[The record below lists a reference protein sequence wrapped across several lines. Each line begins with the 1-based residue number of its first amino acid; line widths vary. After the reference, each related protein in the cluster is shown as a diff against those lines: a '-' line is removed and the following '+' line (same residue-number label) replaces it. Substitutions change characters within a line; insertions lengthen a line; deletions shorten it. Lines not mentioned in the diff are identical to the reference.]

1 MIKED
6 RKGEKRMKALV
17 YQGPGVLELEERAI
31 PEPKKGEV
39 QIKIKKVSICGSDL
53 GAYRFASDR
62 FAPPLVLGHE
72 FSGDITKL
80 GEGVKTLKMGQ
91 KVTVNPMVLCN
102 DCFFCNR
109 GEGNL
114 CGNRKSMGT
123 AIGGVQTDGAMRE
136 YVTVPDWM
144 VVPVA
149 ENVSYEA
156 AALLEP
162 CGVTLACAK
171 KGRTEDEK
179 SVVVLGAG
187 PIGLLIVKFLKAL
200 GTPTVIVSDIID
212 KRLAK
217 AKECGADY
225 TINSK
230 ATDAVAEVKKL
241 TDGYGADRVINA
253 AGEFLINQSFEMVR
267 NGGTSVL
274 VALSHAKVEIDPM
287 EIVGRG
293 LNFMGSY
300 MFTTE
305 MKEAADM
312 LAENR
317 LEIEDLITSTYPLE
331 RGKEAFDILNTPN
344 NEEIKVQIEL

>member
-1 MIKED
+1 MAET
-6 RKGEKRMKALV
+6 MKALV
-17 YQGPGVLELEERAI
+17 YQGPGVLEVEEREI

-39 QIKIKKVSICGSDL
+39 QIQIKKVSICGSDL
-53 GAYRFASDR
+53 GAYKHASDR

-80 GEGVKTLKMGQ
+80 GEGVTTLKEGQ
-91 KVTVNPMVLCN
+91 RVTVNPMVLCN
-102 DCFFCNR
+102 ECYFCKR

-114 CGNRKSMGT
+114 CGNRRSMGT
-123 AIGGVQTDGAMRE
+123 AIGGTQTDGAMRE

-144 VVPVA
+144 VLPIA
-149 ENVSYEA
+149 DSVSYEA

-171 KGRTEDEK
+171 KGHSEEEK

-200 GTPTVIVSDIID
+200 GVETVIVSDIID
-212 KRLAK
+212 KRLEK

-225 TINSK
+225 VINSK
-230 ATDAVAEVKKL
+230 KVDVVSEVKKL
-241 TDGYGADRVINA
+241 TGGYGADRAINA
-253 AGEFLINQSFEMVR
+253 AGEFLVNQSFQVIK
-267 NGGTSVL
+267 NGGISVL
-274 VALSHAKVEIDPM
+274 VALAHAKVEIDPM

-293 LNFMGSY
+293 LQFVGSY

-305 MKEAADM
+305 MAEAAQM
-312 LAENR
+312 LADKR
-317 LEIEDLITSTYPLE
+317 LAVEDLITSTYTLE
-331 RGKEAFDILNTPN
+331 NGKAAFDVLNTPDN
-344 NEEIKVQIEL
+344 DEIKVQITME

>member
-1 MIKED
+1 MAD
-6 RKGEKRMKALV
+6 TMKALV
-17 YQGPGVLELEERAI
+17 YQGPGKLEVETRQI
-31 PEPKKGEV
+31 PIPQKGEV

-72 FSGDITKL
+72 FSGDITQV
-80 GEGVKTLKMGQ
+80 GEGVTTLEEGQ
-91 KVTVNPMVLCN
+91 RVTVNPMVLCN
-102 DCFFCNR
+102 DCYFCKR

-123 AIGGVQTDGAMRE
+123 AIGGTQTDGAMRE

-149 ENVSYEA
+149 DNVSYEA

-171 KGRTEDEK
+171 KEMSRDEK
-179 SVVVLGAG
+179 STVVLGAG

-200 GTPTVIVSDIID
+200 GIEKVIVSDIID

-225 TINSK
+225 IINSK
-230 ATDAVAEVKKL
+230 KEDAVLAVKKL

-253 AGEFLINQSFEMVR
+253 AGEFLINQSFEMVK

-274 VALSHAKVEIDPM
+274 VALAHKKVEIDPM

-293 LNFMGSY
+293 LKFVGSY

-305 MKEAADM
+305 MKEAAQM
-312 LAENR
+312 LADEK
-317 LEIEDLITSTYPLE
+317 LVVEDLITSTYTLE
-331 RGKEAFDILNTPN
+331 NGKAAFDVLNTPD

>member
-1 MIKED
+1 
-6 RKGEKRMKALV
+6 MKALV
-17 YQGPGVLELEERAI
+17 YQGPGVLTVEEREI

-39 QIKIKKVSICGSDL
+39 QIKIKACSICGSDL
-53 GAYRFASDR
+53 GAYRHASDR

-80 GEGVKTLKMGQ
+80 GEGVASLKVGQ
-91 KVTVNPMVLCN
+91 RVTVNPMVFCN
-102 DCFFCNR
+102 ECFFCKR

-123 AIGGVQTDGAMRE
+123 AIGGVQTDGGMRE

-144 VVPVA
+144 VLPIA
-149 ENVSYEA
+149 DNVSYKA

-171 KGRTEDEK
+171 KGHTEDEK

-200 GTPTVIVSDIID
+200 GVETVIVSDIID
-212 KRLAK
+212 KRLQMAK
-217 AKECGADY
+217 DCGASY
-225 TINSK
+225 VINSK
-230 ATDAVAEVKKL
+230 NTDAAAEVKKL
-241 TDGYGADRVINA
+241 TGGYGADRVINA
-253 AGEFLINQSFEMVR
+253 VGEFLINQSFAMVR
-267 NGGTSVL
+267 NGGTCVL
-274 VALSHAKVEIDPM
+274 VALAHGKVEIDPM

-293 LNFMGSY
+293 LKFLGSY

-305 MKEAADM
+305 MKEAAQM
-312 LAENR
+312 LADGK
-317 LEIEDLITSTYPLE
+317 LEVEDMVTSTYSLE
-331 RGKEAFDILNTPN
+331 NGKAAFDILCKPDND
-344 NEEIKVQIEL
+344 EIKVQISME

>member
-1 MIKED
+1 MAET
-6 RKGEKRMKALV
+6 MKALV
-17 YQGPGVLELEERAI
+17 YQGPGALEIEEREI

-53 GAYRFASDR
+53 GAYRHASDR

-72 FSGDITKL
+72 FSGDITKV
-80 GEGVKTLKMGQ
+80 GEGVTAWKEGQ
-91 KVTVNPMVLCN
+91 RVTVNPMVLCN
-102 DCFFCNR
+102 ECYFCKR

-123 AIGGVQTDGAMRE
+123 AIGGVRTDGAMRE

-149 ENVSYEA
+149 DNVSYEA

-171 KGRTEDEK
+171 KGRTEEEK

-200 GTPTVIVSDIID
+200 GVETVIVSDIID
-212 KRLAK
+212 KRLEK

-225 TINSK
+225 VINSK
-230 ATDAVAEVKKL
+230 TMDVAAEVKRL
-241 TDGYGADRVINA
+241 TGGYGADRAINA
-253 AGEFLINQSFEMVR
+253 AGEFLINQSFEVIK
-267 NGGTSVL
+267 NGGVSVL
-274 VALSHAKVEIDPM
+274 VALAHAKVEIDPM

-293 LNFMGSY
+293 LQFMGSY

-305 MKEAADM
+305 MKEAAQM
-312 LAENR
+312 LADER
-317 LEIEDLITSTYPLE
+317 LAVEDLITSTYSLE
-331 RGKEAFDILNTPN
+331 NGKAAFDILNTPDN
-344 NEEIKVQIEL
+344 DEIKVQITME

>member
-1 MIKED
+1 MAET
-6 RKGEKRMKALV
+6 MKALV
-17 YQGPGVLELEERAI
+17 YQGPGALEIEEREI
-31 PEPKKGEV
+31 PEPQKGEV

-53 GAYRFASDR
+53 GAYRHASDR

-72 FSGDITKL
+72 FSGDITKV
-80 GEGVKTLKMGQ
+80 GEGVTVWKEGQ
-91 KVTVNPMVLCN
+91 RVTVNPMVLCN
-102 DCFFCNR
+102 ECYFCKR

-123 AIGGVQTDGAMRE
+123 AIGGVRTDGAMRE

-144 VVPVA
+144 VVPIA
-149 ENVSYEA
+149 DNVSYEA

-171 KGRTEDEK
+171 KGRTEEEK

-200 GTPTVIVSDIID
+200 GVETVIVSDIID
-212 KRLAK
+212 KRLEK

-225 TINSK
+225 VINSK
-230 ATDAVAEVKKL
+230 TMDVAAEVKRL
-241 TDGYGADRVINA
+241 TGGYGADRAINA
-253 AGEFLINQSFEMVR
+253 AGEFLINQSFEVIK
-267 NGGTSVL
+267 NGGVSVL
-274 VALSHAKVEIDPM
+274 VALAHAKVEIDPM

-293 LNFMGSY
+293 LQFMGSY

-305 MKEAADM
+305 MKEAAQM
-312 LAENR
+312 LADER
-317 LEIEDLITSTYPLE
+317 LAVEDLITSTYSLE
-331 RGKEAFDILNTPN
+331 NGKAAFDILNTPDN
-344 NEEIKVQIEL
+344 DEIKVQITME

>member
-1 MIKED
+1 MAD
-6 RKGEKRMKALV
+6 TMKALV
-17 YQGPGVLELEERAI
+17 YQGPGVLELEEREI
-31 PEPKKGEV
+31 PSPKNGEV
-39 QIKIKKVSICGSDL
+39 QIKIKRVSICGSDL

-72 FSGDITKL
+72 FSGDITAV
-80 GEGVKTLKMGQ
+80 GEGVTSLKVGQ
-91 KVTVNPMVLCN
+91 RVTVNPMVLCN
-102 DCFFCNR
+102 DCYFCKR

-144 VVPVA
+144 VVPIA
-149 ENVSYEA
+149 DNVSYEA

-171 KGRTEDEK
+171 KGMTKDEK
-179 SVVVLGAG
+179 TTVVLGAG

-200 GTPTVIVSDIID
+200 GIEKVIVSDIID
-212 KRLAK
+212 KRLEK

-225 TINSK
+225 VINSK
-230 ATDAVAEVKKL
+230 NTDAVAEVKKL

-253 AGEFLINQSFEMVR
+253 AGEFLINQSFEMVK

-274 VALSHAKVEIDPM
+274 VALTHKKVEIEPM
-287 EIVGRG
+287 EIVGRA

-305 MKEAADM
+305 MAEAAQM
-312 LAENR
+312 LAEEK
-317 LEIEDLITSTYPLE
+317 LVVEDLITSTYKLE
-331 RGKEAFDILNTPN
+331 DGKAAFDVLNTPN
-344 NEEIKVQIEL
+344 NDEIKVQIEL